1 MKSDKKQFED
11 SQRTMGLDWDFLKEY
26 NKRAKSTK
34 QPPLSVE
41 QMRAQAEENHRIV
54 MERMEEEERQ
64 RKQKQ

>member
-1 MKSDKKQFED
+1 MKSDNKQFED
-11 SQRTMGLDWDFLKEY
+11 TQRTMGLDWYFLKEY
-26 NKRAKSTK
+26 NARAKSTK

-54 MERMEEEERQ
+54 MADMEEEERQ

>member
-1 MKSDKKQFED
+1 MRTNKEIEE
-11 SQRTMGLDWDFLKEY
+11 QRTMGLDWDFLKEY
-26 NKRAKSTK
+26 NARAKSTK

-54 MERMEEEERQ
+54 MADMEEEERQ

>member
-1 MKSDKKQFED
+1 MKSDEKQFED
-11 SQRTMGLDWDFLKEY
+11 TQRTMGLDWDFLKEY
-26 NKRAKSTK
+26 NARAKSTK

-54 MERMEEEERQ
+54 MADMEEEERQ